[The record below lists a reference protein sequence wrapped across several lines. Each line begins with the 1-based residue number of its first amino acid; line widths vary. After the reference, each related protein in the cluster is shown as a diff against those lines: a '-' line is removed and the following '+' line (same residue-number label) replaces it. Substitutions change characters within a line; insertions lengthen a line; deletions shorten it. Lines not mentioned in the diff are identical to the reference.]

1 MPTYNFS
8 CKCGNSFD
16 EFTTVSAERAKCPK
30 CGKSAKKQFTP
41 CNQFL
46 VPLYMKAGIDNSA
59 QARWMEEPET
69 KAKLASGEY
78 ERAKF

>member
-1 MPTYNFS
+1 
-8 CKCGNSFD
+8 
-16 EFTTVSAERAKCPK
+16 
-30 CGKSAKKQFTP
+30 
-41 CNQFL
+41 
-46 VPLYMKAGIDNSA
+46 MKAGIDNSA